1 MLIVT
6 GGDTA
11 FLPVFFYHIYMIFYF
26 SGTGNTLWAA
36 QKMAAATGDCL
47 VNIAEAMLSNDKA
60 YCSNQCLSYT
70 FADDERIGFFFPVHG
85 WRPPRLVLD
94 FIDKLNINNA
104 GNHYTYI
111 VCTAGDTVGEAV
123 SIMENRL
130 LSIGIKVDSAISLIM
145 PESYV
150 GLPFMDVDTPAK
162 EQCKK
167 MEADT
172 KLSRFISDVMERR
185 CGVCDITIGRWP
197 RINSRLIGSVFVN
210 HIVTDRPFHV
220 IADRCLHCGKCA
232 SVCPVAD
239 IHFDKGSEPT
249 WLHNGKCLSCFAC
262 YHHCPTHAIEYGGRT
277 KNKGQYYYNR

>member
-70 FADDERIGFFFPVHG
+70 LADDERIGFFFPVHG

-104 GNHYTYI
+104 GNHYAYI

-162 EQCKK
+162 
-167 MEADT
+167 
-172 KLSRFISDVMERR
+172 
-185 CGVCDITIGRWP
+185 
-197 RINSRLIGSVFVN
+197 
-210 HIVTDRPFHV
+210 
-220 IADRCLHCGKCA
+220 
-232 SVCPVAD
+232 
-239 IHFDKGSEPT
+239 
-249 WLHNGKCLSCFAC
+249 
-262 YHHCPTHAIEYGGRT
+262 
-277 KNKGQYYYNR
+277 